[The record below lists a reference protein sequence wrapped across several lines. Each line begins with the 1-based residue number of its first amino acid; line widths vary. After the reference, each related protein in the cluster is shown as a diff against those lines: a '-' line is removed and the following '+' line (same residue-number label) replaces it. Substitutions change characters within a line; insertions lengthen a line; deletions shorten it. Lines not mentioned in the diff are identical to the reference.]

1 MVVLKP
7 VNNSDALLLFLLEQE
22 NYSRHCYKYR
32 NLIQMIN
39 NTNYLV
45 YKLIVKNNLY
55 GYFILMH
62 SGDDFELI
70 RLKVKKRYHHQRYG
84 RQMLKYILTHF
95 SYQQIF
101 LEVNEHNLAAQ
112 QLYLKHGFKIIR
124 TISQYYDVENGYLIF
139 NFTV

>member
-1 MVVLKP
+1 MNNANKFVVFNIKIKKTI
-7 VNNSDALLLFLLEQE
+7 SQELFFAG
-22 NYSRHCYKYR
+22 SSYR
-32 NLIQMIN
+32 TPNI
-39 NTNYLV
+39 NYLV

-70 RLKVKKRYHHQRYG
+70 RLTVKKCYHHQGYG
-84 RQMLKYILTHF
+84 QQMLKYILTHF

-101 LEVNEHNLAAQ
+101 LEVNEHNLVAQ

-124 TISQYYDVENGYLIF
+124 TIAQYYGSENGYLM
-139 NFTV
+139 VYHH

>member
-22 NYSRHCYKYR
+22 NYWRHCYKYR

-70 RLKVKKRYHHQRYG
+70 RLTVKKRYHHQGYG

-112 QLYLKHGFKIIR
+112 QLYLKHGFKIIP

>member
-70 RLKVKKRYHHQRYG
+70 RLKVKKRYHHQGYG

>member
-1 MVVLKP
+1 MVILKP

-22 NYSRHCYKYR
+22 NYPHNYYKYR

-55 GYFILMH
+55 GYFILMY

-70 RLKVKKRYHHQRYG
+70 RLTVKKRYQHQGYG
-84 RQMLKYILTHF
+84 QQMLKYILTHF

-101 LEVNEHNLAAQ
+101 LEVNEHNLIAQ

-124 TISQYYDVENGYLIF
+124 AIAQYYGAENGYLM
-139 NFTV
+139 VYHH

>member
-45 YKLIVKNNLY
+45 YKLIVKIISMV
-55 GYFILMH
+55 IL
-62 SGDDFELI
+62 F
-70 RLKVKKRYHHQRYG
+70 
-84 RQMLKYILTHF
+84 
-95 SYQQIF
+95 
-101 LEVNEHNLAAQ
+101 
-112 QLYLKHGFKIIR
+112 
-124 TISQYYDVENGYLIF
+124 
-139 NFTV
+139 

>member
-1 MVVLKP
+1 
-7 VNNSDALLLFLLEQE
+7 
-22 NYSRHCYKYR
+22 
-32 NLIQMIN
+32 
-39 NTNYLV
+39 
-45 YKLIVKNNLY
+45 
-55 GYFILMH
+55 
-62 SGDDFELI
+62 
-70 RLKVKKRYHHQRYG
+70 
-84 RQMLKYILTHF
+84 MLKYILTHF